1 MEHSFF
7 SFDIPF
13 ESFSNSHYL
22 TLIVFLLLLL
32 LVIRLGKSLSAQ
44 QNLWLGRGMSLFL
57 SLTVVIF
64 SWIHWTNGLFNYR
77 VDLPLSICNLF
88 AFTAPLLFWNPS
100 YRRFEV
106 VYFMVLS
113 GTLQAM
119 ITPDLYAGF
128 PSYGFFKYWIVHGG
142 LVLIVVHYL
151 LSFNLIPEPRSM
163 LRTFGWLN
171 IYLLAL
177 VPINLWLGANYFY
190 MMEKPLNPSI
200 LDYFG
205 PWPIYILVCEVLAMA
220 FFALA
225 YVPIVIAKKYFWNT
239 ATISVGK

>member
-1 MEHSFF
+1 MDHPFF

-13 ESFSNSHYL
+13 ESFGDSHYL
-22 TLIVFLLLLL
+22 TLAVFLLLLL
-32 LVIRLGKSLSAQ
+32 LVVRIGRSLTAE
-44 QNLWLGRGMSLFL
+44 QNLWLGRGFSIFL
-57 SLTVVIF
+57 SLTVLLF
-64 SWIHWTNGLFNYR
+64 SWIHSANGLFDYR

-88 AFTAPLLFWNPS
+88 ALSAPLLFWNPS

-106 VYFMVLS
+106 IYFMVLS
-113 GTLQAM
+113 GTFQAM
-119 ITPDLYAGF
+119 LTPDLYAGF

-142 LVLIVVHYL
+142 LVLMVAHYL

-163 LRTFGWLN
+163 VRTFMWLN

-177 VPINLWLGANYFY
+177 VPVNLLLGSNYFY
-190 MMEKPLNPSI
+190 MMQKPINPSI

-225 YVPIVIAKKYFWNT
+225 YVPIFVAKKYFWNP
-239 ATISVGK
+239 ATITSDE

>member
-1 MEHSFF
+1 
-7 SFDIPF
+7 
-13 ESFSNSHYL
+13 
-22 TLIVFLLLLL
+22 
-32 LVIRLGKSLSAQ
+32 
-44 QNLWLGRGMSLFL
+44 
-57 SLTVVIF
+57 
-64 SWIHWTNGLFNYR
+64 
-77 VDLPLSICNLF
+77 
-88 AFTAPLLFWNPS
+88 
-100 YRRFEV
+100 
-106 VYFMVLS
+106 
-113 GTLQAM
+113 
-119 ITPDLYAGF
+119 
-128 PSYGFFKYWIVHGG
+128 
-142 LVLIVVHYL
+142 
-151 LSFNLIPEPRSM
+151 M